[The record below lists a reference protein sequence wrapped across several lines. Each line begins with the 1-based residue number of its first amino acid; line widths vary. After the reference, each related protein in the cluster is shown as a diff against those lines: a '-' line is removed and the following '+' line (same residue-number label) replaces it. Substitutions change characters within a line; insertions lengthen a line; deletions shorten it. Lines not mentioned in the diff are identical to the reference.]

1 MTPQLFINMHSSIN
15 TFYVTPTK
23 EAEERTECWETT
35 HYSAKDKSISLEEIL
50 SLPLETSSISLQ
62 NCRVKDPLE
71 YPKIKDGDD
80 ERFKRLVSI
89 VLHDVIIDGYALHLL
104 SKRGFFSSPELK
116 SFAWKTME
124 NYIPINGELI
134 FNSMDSPVLST
145 VEISGLFFFEKVF
158 DDLCSRAKK
167 WNSLTT
173 LSLSCYLR
181 GTRKHLLQS
190 ITPRIKQIKWGTFTN
205 FAPLDTEYLLQNMHS
220 LSEFMCKKS
229 HIEAIPLPTLER
241 LILLSPSLKK
251 IILDDTD
258 IEKDKLESEIAAIF
272 SKKTDAALCLLNFI
286 GLNAKRARQYR
297 LPLDII
303 KLVPTFLI

>member
-1 MTPQLFINMHSSIN
+1 MTPQLFVNMHPSIN
-15 TFYVTPTK
+15 SCYITPTK
-23 EAEERTECWETT
+23 ETEGCCFPTQYT
-35 HYSAKDKSISLEEIL
+35 AKDRSISLEEIL
-50 SLPLETSSISLQ
+50 SISLETSSIFFQ
-62 NCRVKDPLE
+62 NCRVKDPRE
-71 YPKIKDGDD
+71 YPKIKDGDS
-80 ERFKRLVSI
+80 ERFQHLVSI
-89 VLHDVIIDGYALHLL
+89 VLHDVIIDGYALRLL
-104 SKRGFFSSPELK
+104 SERGFFSSPKLK
-116 SFAWKTME
+116 SFVWKTME

-173 LSLSCYLR
+173 LSLSCYLK

-190 ITPRIKQIKWGTFTN
+190 ITPRIKQVKWGKFVN
-205 FAPLDTEYLLQNMHS
+205 FSSLDTEYLLQNMHC

-251 IILDDTD
+251 IILDNTD

-272 SKKTDAALCLLNFI
+272 NKKTDTALCLLNFI
-286 GLNAKRARQYR
+286 GINTKKARRHR